1 MWISISVKFSVQV
14 QAAYL
19 DTLYLDISIV
29 AWCGWFPWR
38 PCAGGVSVSN
48 GGVAI
53 NPHTA
58 IN

>member
-1 MWISISVKFSVQV
+1 MSNFTSE
-14 QAAYL
+14 AAYL

-38 PCAGGVSVSN
+38 QCAQCAGGVSVSN